1 MTSPSFYFGVVFDL
15 NNQEIALEPLTD
27 INNARTNGIECDLN
41 QPVHLGEVGDNLK
54 GILDAL
60 GADSS
65 TVVIDDPN
73 NPGSSKINPDLAD
86 IPVVGTIVETLL
98 DADVTVEKFYLKIP
112 PSGSTAPTRYTVGM
126 SAVWD
131 IAAGEG
137 KLLGPDDGGLYL
149 KGLYLKV
156 SNEDVASDT
165 TATP

>member
-1 MTSPSFYFGVVFDL
+1 MTTSPSFFFGVVFDL

-27 INNARTNGIECDLN
+27 INKAKTNGIECALDK
-41 QPVHLGEVGDNLK
+41 PIHLGEVGDNLR
-54 GILDAL
+54 GILDTL

-65 TVVIDDPN
+65 TVFTANNEIQPDIKGLPVI
-73 NPGSSKINPDLAD
+73 
-86 IPVVGTIVETLL
+86 GTIVDTLL
-98 DADVTVEKFYLKIP
+98 QADVTVEQFYLKIP

-131 IAAGEG
+131 VAAGEG

-156 SNEDVASDT
+156 SNEDVTSDT
-165 TATP
+165 TASPSPG